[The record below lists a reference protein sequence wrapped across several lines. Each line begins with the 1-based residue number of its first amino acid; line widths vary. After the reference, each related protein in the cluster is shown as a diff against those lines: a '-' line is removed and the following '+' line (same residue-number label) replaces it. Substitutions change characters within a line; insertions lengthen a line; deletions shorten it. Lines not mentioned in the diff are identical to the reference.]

1 VVRARGTTEKF
12 KINFVTESFMEDTF
26 KPFISAAQGLP
37 IFFLW
42 NKNNNDQAVFGQWEA
57 SPPTY
62 ESSLFSSINMTI
74 RGVA

>member
-1 VVRARGTTEKF
+1 
-12 KINFVTESFMEDTF
+12 METTF
-26 KPFISAAQGLP
+26 KTFINDAKGLP

-42 NKNNNDQAVFGQWEA
+42 NKNNTGQAIYGQWEA

-74 RGVA
+74 RGVV